1 MKAPA
6 SSVAMRGRAADRGV
20 APLRYA
26 SSRQAERL
34 VVESSA
40 TRSIAT
46 RSDRGPRRSTTRC
59 LMEVWIAGLLALLL
73 AACSEPDSPAVDS
86 SESAEATTQLVVGE
100 ADSAYY
106 DELRARWL
114 ELEHAA
120 RVEAERALEPEP
132 PPQRLPEPLPVEPA
146 TSPVPDSSAVTPA
159 IAIIIDDVGHSL
171 AQGRRLIALPA
182 PVALAILPH
191 TQAAQRLADEAG
203 VAGKTVMLHQPME
216 NGAGLSIGPGGLYVG
231 MPRGEL
237 EQILHANLNSFV
249 PIQGINNHMGSRLTA
264 EREAMD
270 WVMQVLKER
279 GLFFIDS
286 RTTRDTQAA
295 FAAEAAGVR
304 HLSRDVFLDN
314 ERTPEA
320 IGSAFGRALA
330 LARRQG
336 TALVIGHPYAQ
347 TLDYLEQRLADDLL
361 RSEGVEVVSVEELL
375 ARKYRR

>member
-1 MKAPA
+1 
-6 SSVAMRGRAADRGV
+6 MR
-20 APLRYA
+20 
-26 SSRQAERL
+26 
-34 VVESSA
+34 
-40 TRSIAT
+40 T
-46 RSDRGPRRSTTRC
+46 
-59 LMEVWIAGLLALLL
+59 WIAGLLALLL

-86 SESAEATTQLVVGE
+86 GESGEASTPVVVDE

-106 DELRARWL
+106 DQLRARWL
-114 ELEHAA
+114 ELEHAD
-120 RVEAERALEPEP
+120 RAAAAQTLEPEP
-132 PPQRLPEPLPVEPA
+132 EILSQPLPESAPITPVIDA
-146 TSPVPDSSAVTPA
+146 AAIPA

-171 AQGRRLIALPA
+171 AQGRRLIALPV

-191 TQAAQRLADEAG
+191 TPASQRLAEEAG
-203 VAGKTVMLHQPME
+203 AAGKTVMLHQPME

-231 MPRGEL
+231 TPRAEL
-237 EQILHANLNSFV
+237 EQVLQGNLNSFM

-270 WVMQVLKER
+270 WVMRVLRER

-286 RTTRDTQAA
+286 RTTSETQAA

-314 ERTPEA
+314 QRTPQA
-320 IGSAFGRALA
+320 IDAAFNRALV

-336 TALVIGHPYAQ
+336 SALIIGHPYAQ

-361 RSEGVEVVSVEELL
+361 HSEGVEVVSVEELL

>member
-1 MKAPA
+1 
-6 SSVAMRGRAADRGV
+6 MR
-20 APLRYA
+20 
-26 SSRQAERL
+26 
-34 VVESSA
+34 
-40 TRSIAT
+40 T
-46 RSDRGPRRSTTRC
+46 
-59 LMEVWIAGLLALLL
+59 WIAGLLALLL

-86 SESAEATTQLVVGE
+86 GESGEASTPVVVDE

-106 DELRARWL
+106 DQLRARWL
-114 ELEHAA
+114 ELEHAD
-120 RVEAERALEPEP
+120 RAAAAQTLEPEP
-132 PPQRLPEPLPVEPA
+132 EILSQPLPEPAPITPVIDA
-146 TSPVPDSSAVTPA
+146 AATPA

-171 AQGRRLIALPA
+171 AQGRRLIALPV

-191 TQAAQRLADEAG
+191 TPAAQRLAEEAG
-203 VAGKTVMLHQPME
+203 AAGKTVMLHQPME
-216 NGAGLSIGPGGLYVG
+216 NGAGLSIGPRGLYVG
-231 MPRGEL
+231 TPRAEL
-237 EQILHANLNSFV
+237 EQVLQGNLNSFV

-270 WVMQVLKER
+270 WVMRVLRER

-286 RTTRDTQAA
+286 RTTSETQAA

-314 ERTPEA
+314 QRTPQA
-320 IGSAFGRALA
+320 IDAAFNRALV

-336 TALVIGHPYAQ
+336 SALIIGHPYAQ

-361 RSEGVEVVSVEELL
+361 HSEGVEVVSVEELL

>member
-1 MKAPA
+1 MKAPTP
-6 SSVAMRGRAADRGV
+6 SVAMRGRAADRGV

-34 VVESSA
+34 SS
-40 TRSIAT
+40 S
-46 RSDRGPRRSTTRC
+46 RRSTTRC
-59 LMEVWIAGLLALLL
+59 LMEVWIIGLLTLLL
-73 AACSEPDSPAVDS
+73 AACSEPDSPAIDS
-86 SESAEATTQLVVGE
+86 RESAEATTQLIVDE

-106 DELRARWL
+106 DQLRARWL
-114 ELEHAA
+114 ELEHADRA
-120 RVEAERALEPEP
+120 EAAQTLEPELEILSQP
-132 PPQRLPEPLPVEPA
+132 LPEPASITPVIDA
-146 TSPVPDSSAVTPA
+146 AATPA

-171 AQGRRLIALPA
+171 AQGRRIIALPA

-237 EQILHANLNSFV
+237 EQILHANLNSFM

-264 EREAMD
+264 ERDAMD
-270 WVMQVLKER
+270 WVMQVLRER

-320 IGSAFGRALA
+320 IGGAFNQALA

-336 TALVIGHPYAQ
+336 TALIIGHPYAQ
-347 TLDYLEQRLADDLL
+347 TLDYLERRLAGDLL
-361 RSEGVEVVSVEELL
+361 RDEGVEVVSVEELL

>member
-1 MKAPA
+1 MK
-6 SSVAMRGRAADRGV
+6 
-20 APLRYA
+20 
-26 SSRQAERL
+26 
-34 VVESSA
+34 
-40 TRSIAT
+40 
-46 RSDRGPRRSTTRC
+46 
-59 LMEVWIAGLLALLL
+59 VWIVGLLALLL

-86 SESAEATTQLVVGE
+86 GESGEASTPVVVDE

-106 DELRARWL
+106 DQLRARWL
-114 ELEHAA
+114 ELEHAD
-120 RVEAERALEPEP
+120 RAAAAQTLEPEP
-132 PPQRLPEPLPVEPA
+132 EILSQPLPESAPITPVIDA
-146 TSPVPDSSAVTPA
+146 AAIPA

-171 AQGRRLIALPA
+171 AQGRRLIALPV

-191 TQAAQRLADEAG
+191 TPASQRLAEEAG
-203 VAGKTVMLHQPME
+203 AAGKTVMLHQPME

-231 MPRGEL
+231 TPRAEL
-237 EQILHANLNSFV
+237 EQVLQGNLNSFM

-270 WVMQVLKER
+270 WVMRVLRER

-286 RTTRDTQAA
+286 RTTSETQAA

-314 ERTPEA
+314 QRTPQA
-320 IGSAFGRALA
+320 IDAAFNRALV

-336 TALVIGHPYAQ
+336 SALIIGHPYAQ

-361 RSEGVEVVSVEELL
+361 HSEGVEVVSVEELL